1 MQKVKNI
8 ILDYGNVIF
17 MIDFQRLKQAFT
29 DLGIPNVDEVFAH
42 SGQIALFDDFDKGRI
57 SSAEFRDG
65 IRNLANKPS
74 LTDDE
79 VDAAWNAL
87 LIGVPAGKHE
97 LLMRLNEKYRA
108 FLLSNNN
115 EIHYAYCMEHIRDT
129 YDIADNSVFFA
140 KTYYS
145 HLMGMRKPD
154 KDIFLQVLAEN
165 DLVAEETLFID
176 DSPQHLAT
184 AEELGMQVELC
195 TSERPLEQ
203 IVRDRSLL

>member
-97 LLMRLNEKYRA
+97 LLTRLNEKYRA

-184 AEELGMQVELC
+184 AEALGMQVELC